1 MASKFSSLFIAS
13 QLQLDAERKVSDD
26 GGKLEGL
33 EGLPLEIIFDIYQQL
48 DVRSIFSLAKVNT
61 LFHGL
66 LKKNRAVI
74 LLPVLQREFSPFDEL
89 LQVYTA
95 SDQDLGQYG
104 DTFQPRR
111 VVFRRFPGDVSGVTL
126 SQGGIR
132 SDSAP
137 SPEQVLFTRILTN
150 GKSLSATTLPAPRS
164 VAVNDRDFDS
174 LLKYCLVV
182 RRWEEL
188 FPQLHWFSNPEDCR
202 QLKDTEKFRFRRAL
216 YRWWLYAFY
225 FHGELPRP
233 RGGHPEA
240 FVNDVRIS
248 QMRLYPSTEL
258 MELKD
263 LFTSVKQLVRHYV
276 YPNLEQN
283 LEPIQDMSSLDRMIE
298 NTIRER
304 IVDTYAKLDPR
315 DLMFYFENLFNY
327 PRKRLVTDVNLRH
340 PNFSRDQE
348 SLEAAVQAVVDERP
362 WLYEV
367 DDLSTVGGIVDV
379 NKECEDRLNND
390 GSHDD
395 FFDSSKSAILTER
408 GRAGVGHLALAGSSQ
423 ANKPLDLSVASSTSA
438 IVHPRLIFGL
448 SVGNRNIQAFSI

>member
-1 MASKFSSLFIAS
+1 MASTFSSLFIAS

-137 SPEQVLFTRILTN
+137 SPEQVLFTRILNN

-174 LLKYCLVV
+174 LLKYCL
-182 RRWEEL
+182 
-188 FPQLHWFSNPEDCR
+188 
-202 QLKDTEKFRFRRAL
+202 
-216 YRWWLYAFY
+216 
-225 FHGELPRP
+225 
-233 RGGHPEA
+233 
-240 FVNDVRIS
+240 
-248 QMRLYPSTEL
+248 
-258 MELKD
+258 
-263 LFTSVKQLVRHYV
+263 
-276 YPNLEQN
+276 
-283 LEPIQDMSSLDRMIE
+283 IQDMSSLDRMIE

-367 DDLSTVGGIVDV
+367 DDLSTVGGIVDD
-379 NKECEDRLNND
+379 NKEYEDRLNND
-390 GSHDD
+390 GTIGRLLEMMAELLLSEII
-395 FFDSSKSAILTER
+395 SIGTR
-408 GRAGVGHLALAGSSQ
+408 GAC
-423 ANKPLDLSVASSTSA
+423 
-438 IVHPRLIFGL
+438 
-448 SVGNRNIQAFSI
+448 

>member
-1 MASKFSSLFIAS
+1 MASTFSSLFIAS
-13 QLQLDAERKVSDD
+13 QMQLDAERKVSDD

-132 SDSAP
+132 SESAP
-137 SPEQVLFTRILTN
+137 SPEQVLFTRILNN

-188 FPQLHWFSNPEDCR
+188 FPQLHWFSTPEDCR
-202 QLKDTEKFRFRRAL
+202 QLKDSEKFRFRRAL

-240 FVNDVRIS
+240 FVNDI
-248 QMRLYPSTEL
+248 
-258 MELKD
+258 K
-263 LFTSVKQLVRHYV
+263 
-276 YPNLEQN
+276 
-283 LEPIQDMSSLDRMIE
+283 DMSSLDRMIE

-367 DDLSTVGGIVDV
+367 DDLSTVGGIVDF
-379 NKECEDRLNND
+379 NKEYEDSLNHDGTIGRLLEMMAELLLSEIISI
-390 GSHDD
+390 G
-395 FFDSSKSAILTER
+395 TR
-408 GRAGVGHLALAGSSQ
+408 GAC
-423 ANKPLDLSVASSTSA
+423 
-438 IVHPRLIFGL
+438 
-448 SVGNRNIQAFSI
+448 

>member
-13 QLQLDAERKVSDD
+13 QLQLDAERKVSDG

-137 SPEQVLFTRILTN
+137 SPEQVLFTRILNN

-164 VAVNDRDFDS
+164 VAVNDGDFDS

-240 FVNDVRIS
+240 FVND
-248 QMRLYPSTEL
+248 
-258 MELKD
+258 
-263 LFTSVKQLVRHYV
+263 
-276 YPNLEQN
+276 
-283 LEPIQDMSSLDRMIE
+283 IQDMSSLDRMIE

-379 NKECEDRLNND
+379 NKEYEDRLNND
-390 GSHDD
+390 GTIGRLLEMMAELLLSEII
-395 FFDSSKSAILTER
+395 STGTR
-408 GRAGVGHLALAGSSQ
+408 GAC
-423 ANKPLDLSVASSTSA
+423 
-438 IVHPRLIFGL
+438 
-448 SVGNRNIQAFSI
+448 

>member
-13 QLQLDAERKVSDD
+13 QLQLDAERKVSDG

-126 SQGGIR
+126 SQGGIH

-137 SPEQVLFTRILTN
+137 SPEQVLFTRILNN

-240 FVNDVRIS
+240 FVND
-248 QMRLYPSTEL
+248 
-258 MELKD
+258 
-263 LFTSVKQLVRHYV
+263 
-276 YPNLEQN
+276 
-283 LEPIQDMSSLDRMIE
+283 IQDMSSLDRMIE

-379 NKECEDRLNND
+379 NKEYEDRLNND
-390 GSHDD
+390 GTIGRLLEMMAELLLSEII
-395 FFDSSKSAILTER
+395 STGTR
-408 GRAGVGHLALAGSSQ
+408 GAC
-423 ANKPLDLSVASSTSA
+423 
-438 IVHPRLIFGL
+438 
-448 SVGNRNIQAFSI
+448 

>member
-137 SPEQVLFTRILTN
+137 SPEQVMFTRILTN

-202 QLKDTEKFRFRRAL
+202 QLKDTEKFKFRRAL

-240 FVNDVRIS
+240 FVND
-248 QMRLYPSTEL
+248 
-258 MELKD
+258 
-263 LFTSVKQLVRHYV
+263 
-276 YPNLEQN
+276 
-283 LEPIQDMSSLDRMIE
+283 IQDMSSLDRMIE

-390 GSHDD
+390 GTIGRLLEMMAELLLSEII
-395 FFDSSKSAILTER
+395 SIGTR
-408 GRAGVGHLALAGSSQ
+408 GAC
-423 ANKPLDLSVASSTSA
+423 
-438 IVHPRLIFGL
+438 
-448 SVGNRNIQAFSI
+448 

>member
-1 MASKFSSLFIAS
+1 MASTFSSLFIAS
-13 QLQLDAERKVSDD
+13 QMQLDAERMVSDD

-126 SQGGIR
+126 SQGGVR
-132 SDSAP
+132 SESAP
-137 SPEQVLFTRILTN
+137 SPEQVLFTRILNN

-188 FPQLHWFSNPEDCR
+188 FPQLHWFSTPEDCR
-202 QLKDTEKFRFRRAL
+202 QLKDSEKFRFRRAL

-240 FVNDVRIS
+240 FVND
-248 QMRLYPSTEL
+248 
-258 MELKD
+258 
-263 LFTSVKQLVRHYV
+263 
-276 YPNLEQN
+276 
-283 LEPIQDMSSLDRMIE
+283 IQDMSSLDRMIE

-367 DDLSTVGGIVDV
+367 DDLSTVGGIVDF
-379 NKECEDRLNND
+379 NKEYEDSLNHDGTIGRLLEMMAELLLSEIISI
-390 GSHDD
+390 G
-395 FFDSSKSAILTER
+395 TR
-408 GRAGVGHLALAGSSQ
+408 GAC
-423 ANKPLDLSVASSTSA
+423 
-438 IVHPRLIFGL
+438 
-448 SVGNRNIQAFSI
+448 

>member
-1 MASKFSSLFIAS
+1 MASTFSSLFIAS
-13 QLQLDAERKVSDD
+13 NCMQLDAERKVSDD

-66 LKKNRAVI
+66 LKKNMAVI

-104 DTFQPRR
+104 NTFQPRR

-137 SPEQVLFTRILTN
+137 SPEQVLFTRILNN
-150 GKSLSATTLPAPRS
+150 GKPLSATTLPAPRS
-164 VAVNDRDFDS
+164 VAVIDRDLDS

-188 FPQLHWFSNPEDCR
+188 FPQLHWFSTPEDCR
-202 QLKDTEKFRFRRAL
+202 QLKDSEKFRFRRAL

-283 LEPIQDMSSLDRMIE
+283 LEPVQDMSSLDRMIE

-367 DDLSTVGGIVDV
+367 NDLSTVGSIIDV
-379 NKECEDRLNND
+379 NKEYEDRLNHD
-390 GSHDD
+390 GSHDG
-395 FFDSSKSAILTER
+395 AIPAPGAFQRPLSDWAPPGDDGRTLAER
-408 GRAGVGHLALAGSSQ
+408 DHFHRYARRVLG
-423 ANKPLDLSVASSTSA
+423 NNLD
-438 IVHPRLIFGL
+438 
-448 SVGNRNIQAFSI
+448 

>member
-48 DVRSIFSLAKVNT
+48 D
-61 LFHGL
+61 
-66 LKKNRAVI
+66 
-74 LLPVLQREFSPFDEL
+74 REFSPFDEL

-390 GSHDD
+390 GSHD
-395 FFDSSKSAILTER
+395 AIGRLLEMMAELLLSEIISIGTR
-408 GRAGVGHLALAGSSQ
+408 GAC
-423 ANKPLDLSVASSTSA
+423 
-438 IVHPRLIFGL
+438 
-448 SVGNRNIQAFSI
+448 